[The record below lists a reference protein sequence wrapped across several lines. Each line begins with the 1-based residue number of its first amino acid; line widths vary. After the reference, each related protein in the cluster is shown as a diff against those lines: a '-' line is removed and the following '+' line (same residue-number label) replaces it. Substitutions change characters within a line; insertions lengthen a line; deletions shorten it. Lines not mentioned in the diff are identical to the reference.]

1 LGLVATKTWARLPR
15 TSRYVHWRYP
25 GPLNHHNHAVMK
37 RACHVDGQR
46 AYGHGRE
53 DKLRIVREALA
64 AHAVVTEVARR

>member
-1 LGLVATKTWARLPR
+1 
-15 TSRYVHWRYP
+15 
-25 GPLNHHNHAVMK
+25 MK